1 MSSTAKFMALVVTAI
16 VVLCIASVVS
26 DISEADAATVILDSD
41 DSLDSAIM
49 DTSYNSSSDVVL
61 VLSEGTYNYSTTSY
75 NAFHG
80 RSLTILAA
88 EDADVTIV
96 LSGTADG
103 STNIAALSTATED
116 VETSLYV
123 DGVTFTAPDGQSGQ
137 LRKWTFD
144 NVTFKDCRFENTSLD
159 TITAGPN
166 DHSYEGTFVIVGCVF
181 ETTVGSH
188 QSNPFAIHVMANDI
202 LLRDTTVSGYERGIN
217 IGLHGDD
224 IGSVT
229 VTGCTVTGLT
239 GTNTKHIA
247 LQVGDSIG
255 NAKIFVTD
263 NTISAQYGLSI
274 HDAATVGTYAAIN
287 VVSNTFTDCDAD
299 VFYAGEVTHNYGIA
313 INLLDNSFVHG
324 GATSD
329 SPTLGNEPGTQVPA
343 DQVEIADISDS
354 MSWYTPGT
362 AMTITTADEL
372 RQFAA
377 LVNSGIDFDG
387 ETVRLGGDII
397 ISGEWTPIGQGTRDG
412 SGYTANSIPFMGT
425 FDGNGHS
432 IRGLEIKTTEGV
444 DCALGLFG
452 IVAGGTVKN
461 LTLLDVEIDCSASE
475 MAGAVAGMLCEGG
488 TVSGCTVGAESDDA
502 SKVSAGR
509 GNGGIVGRMTLSG
522 TIEDCTNYA
531 AITGTSAGGNTGGI
545 VGAAYYANEGMTI
558 SRCHNYGSVSATTGV
573 GGIVGLTSATI
584 ADCHNHGEVT
594 GNGTSIGGIAGE
606 ARGGTVVEG
615 CTNKSAVSNGSTSTA
630 KEGGYGTGGI
640 VGWIRY
646 IDPSNYGDNTAVS
659 VSGSTNSGAVTSSS
673 VGAGGIVGMLY
684 HSATVDGN
692 TSTRNVSGNG
702 MVGGIVGGV
711 QTTDAFHSGST
722 CHIRITDNTSSGTLT
737 NSGSNTGSI
746 VGHLTT
752 LGSEID
758 CTLLHGSYVTNYGN
772 TSTATGADTDGFQQ
786 VGMLFSTV
794 IDGVTYGYL
803 DLATAIG
810 NCPDGGTVTV
820 VKDAQISDR
829 VDVPSGKSIILD
841 LNGHVITSSS
851 PYGLVCLGDLTIL
864 DSTVSDEPTVNDD
877 MIVSYESGK
886 IVNTTDNGQAVIVAF
901 GGTVTLESGT
911 IEADN
916 IAVYGQGDYN
926 YSGNGSANII
936 IEGGYIHSK
945 EFCVSPQ
952 GKDAVATIN
961 GGVLVSDDNAVISGN
976 GTVNNTTD
984 YGGTTINITGGTIIG
999 HVTAEGYIACGIYHP
1014 QDGILN
1020 ISGGT
1025 IYAVNGVGVLIR
1037 AGTANITGGDV
1048 VSTGNSQGHVGDSSV
1063 TVPSGAL
1070 VLDSKSAYP
1079 GADADAE
1086 FMVTISGGELTA
1098 AESVSAVNQV
1108 APDGDNEILISIIG
1122 GTFSSDVSKYCASGY
1137 EAQKRPDGSYGIDV
1151 RGDAVAENSTTGQQ
1165 YASLADALQ
1174 YANDG
1179 DTIVLLSYVSETVT
1193 FDRDIKLT
1201 LNLGEFTLS
1210 TGSGCPLTVTA
1221 GALTIDASTGGITGT
1236 SAAVMIDSGAT
1247 VGIMGGKLT
1256 SNGYTVQIRGDGSR
1270 VEIGGSTSITG
1281 PAGVAI
1287 YGGSLSMTGGSIDAT
1302 VYGIAGNGSSDGTT
1316 IVISGGDITSD
1327 GNAIYHPQEGD
1338 ITISGGNIS
1347 GITGLWYSGAGKITV
1362 SGGTIASF
1370 DEEDRTDPWKPAE
1383 QDDGTSYDGAALSIV
1398 TRGTGYQDSGKTIE
1412 VAITGGTFESAANY
1426 ALRDYRFAKSGG
1438 EWQTNS
1444 DSGIVNSALASI
1456 SISGNARF
1464 ISPAGHPVLDVDP
1477 ASSER
1482 YSITGGSFTSDVSA
1496 YLADG
1501 HILVSNPDGTYGVAP
1516 DGNTVTVTFVVYGTS
1531 TQVTIP
1537 KGGTVPSEFVPDLP
1551 VAPEYY
1557 EYIWDGDVGS
1567 VFYDDATITAK
1578 LIIRDL
1584 EVSVDIDGDFAT
1596 AVIETPV
1603 DYVNVTYSW
1612 FYGVDGD
1619 DPDMFGSTGT
1629 VTLRDDGRYGLLVII
1644 EDADGVNG
1652 LATCEFDYVA
1662 EPDLPP
1668 VPFPGD
1674 DDDYVPIPPI
1684 IVQEDSGDDDTKTV
1698 AACAAAAVAAAILA
1712 ILLASLY
1719 RRR

>member
-1 MSSTAKFMALVVTAI
+1 MSSTAKLMALVVTAI
-16 VVLCIASVVS
+16 VVLCTASVVS
-26 DISEADAATVILDSD
+26 DISEADAATVNLDSN
-41 DSLDSAIM
+41 DSLDLAIT
-49 DTSYNSSSDVVL
+49 DTSYDSSSDVVL

-123 DGVTFTAPDGQSGQ
+123 DGVTFTAPSGEAGQ

-229 VTGCTVTGLT
+229 VTGCTVTDLK
-239 GTNTKHIA
+239 GTNSKHIA

-255 NAKIFVTD
+255 DAMIAVTD

-274 HDAATVGTYAAIN
+274 HDAATVGTNAAIN
-287 VVSNTFTDCDAD
+287 VVSNTFTDCYAD
-299 VFYAGEVTHNYGIA
+299 VFYAGEVTNNYGIA

-324 GATSD
+324 DATSD

-343 DQVEIADISDS
+343 DQVEIADVSDS
-354 MSWYTPGT
+354 MGWYTPGT
-362 AMTITTADEL
+362 EMTITTADEL

-387 ETVRLGGDII
+387 ETVILGENITLT
-397 ISGEWTPIGQGTRDG
+397 GEWTPIGQGTRDG

-432 IRGLEIKTTEGV
+432 ISGLEIKTTEGA

-452 IVAGGTVKN
+452 IVAGGIVKD
-461 LTLLDVEIDCSASE
+461 LTLLDVDIDCSASE

-531 AITGTSAGGNTGGI
+531 AITGTSASGNTGGI

-558 SRCHNYGSVSATTGV
+558 SGCHNYGSVSATMGV

-606 ARGGTVVEG
+606 ARGGTVIES
-615 CTNKSAVSNGSTSTA
+615 CTNEGAVSNGSTSTA

-640 VGWIRY
+640 IGWIRY

-692 TSTRNVSGNG
+692 TSTEDVSGNG

-711 QTTDAFHSGST
+711 QSTDDCHSGST
-722 CHIRITDNTSSGTLT
+722 CHIRITDNKSSGKLT

-794 IDGVTYGYL
+794 IDGVTYGYR
-803 DLATAIG
+803 DLGSALA
-810 NCPDGGTVTV
+810 NCPDNGTILVLDDCTSNSATLDRDIAITIDLGSHTVTME
-820 VKDAQISDR
+820 KDNGLVIRQGDITIIGDGELTQTVEADSNSGTIVLYGSESQTNETYTHLTIAEDATVSGYLPVYVPANAGSGIVADIHGTIEVNPEAR
-829 VDVPSGKSIILD
+829 IVGNGVYVHGTNTQVNGCPTINLNDGSVITCGRTNGAGNNGVYIAGYATLNVYDATITADVGIEQRSGV
-841 LNGHVITSSS
+841 LNVYGDPVITSNGTVASYHDNINGTTSS
-851 PYGLVCLGDLTIL
+851 GVA
-864 DSTVSDEPTVNDD
+864 VS
-877 MIVSYESGK
+877 IVSYSTAPS
-886 IVNTTDNGQAVIVAF
+886 ITVNIQ
-901 GGTVTLESGT
+901 GGTFSAPVALYVNNDDDNNSFDVTVSG
-911 IEADN
+911 
-916 IAVYGQGDYN
+916 
-926 YSGNGSANII
+926 GNFS
-936 IEGGYIHSK
+936 
-945 EFCVSPQ
+945 
-952 GKDAVATIN
+952 
-961 GGVLVSDDNAVISGN
+961 VSDGATAGDGISGP
-976 GTVNNTTD
+976 
-984 YGGTTINITGGTIIG
+984 
-999 HVTAEGYIACGIYHP
+999 A
-1014 QDGILN
+1014 
-1020 ISGGT
+1020 
-1025 IYAVNGVGVLIR
+1025 AVSSSN
-1037 AGTANITGGDV
+1037 
-1048 VSTGNSQGHVGDSSV
+1048 SV
-1063 TVPSGAL
+1063 T
-1070 VLDSKSAYP
+1070 
-1079 GADADAE
+1079 
-1086 FMVTISGGELTA
+1086 
-1098 AESVSAVNQV
+1098 
-1108 APDGDNEILISIIG
+1108 DGFIIG
-1122 GTFSSDVSKYCASGY
+1122 GTFSSDVSEFCIEGY
-1137 EAQKRPDGSYGIDV
+1137 TAQKNSDDTYGIDV
-1151 RGDAVAENSTTGQQ
+1151 RGDAVAKNSTTGQQ

-1179 DTIVLLSYVSETVT
+1179 DTIVLLSDVSETVT

-1236 SAAVMIDSGAT
+1236 RAAVMIDSGAT

-1270 VEIGGSTSITG
+1270 MEIGGSTSITG

-1287 YGGSLSMTGGSIDAT
+1287 YGGSLSMTGGSLDAT

-1362 SGGTIASF
+1362 SGGTISSF

-1438 EWQTNS
+1438 EWQTNG
-1444 DSGIVNSALASI
+1444 DSGIGDSALASI

-1516 DGNTVTVTFVVYGTS
+1516 DGNTVTVTFVVDGTS

-1629 VTLRDDGRYGLLVII
+1629 VTLGDDGRYGLLVII

>member
-1 MSSTAKFMALVVTAI
+1 MSSTAKLMALVVTAI

-123 DGVTFTAPDGQSGQ
+123 DGVTFTAPSGEAGQ

-229 VTGCTVTGLT
+229 VTGCTVTDLK
-239 GTNTKHIA
+239 GTNSKHIA

-255 NAKIFVTD
+255 DAKIFVTD

-274 HDAATVGTYAAIN
+274 HDGATVGQYAAVN
-287 VVSNTFTDCDAD
+287 VIGNIFTDCEAD
-299 VFYAGEVTHNYGIA
+299 VFYAGENTQNYDIA
-313 INLLDNSFVHG
+313 ISLLDNSFVHEG
-324 GATSD
+324 ETSD

-387 ETVRLGGDII
+387 EIVILEENITLT
-397 ISGEWTPIGQGTRDG
+397 GEWTPIGQGTRDG
-412 SGYTANSIPFMGT
+412 SGYTANSIPFRGT

-432 IRGLEIKTTEGV
+432 ISGLEIKTTEGV

-475 MAGAVAGMLCEGG
+475 IAGAVAGMLCEGG
-488 TVSGCTVGAESDDA
+488 TVSGCTVGAETGDA

-531 AITGTSAGGNTGGI
+531 AITGTSASGNTGGI
-545 VGAAYYANEGMTI
+545 VGAAYYANEGMII
-558 SRCHNYGSVSATTGV
+558 SGCHNYGSVSATTGV

-615 CTNKSAVSNGSTSTA
+615 CTNKSAVFNGSTSTA

-640 VGWIRY
+640 IGWIRY
-646 IDPSNYGDNTAVS
+646 IDPSNYGGNTAVS

-673 VGAGGIVGMLY
+673 VGTGGIVGMLY

-692 TSTRNVSGNG
+692 TSTGNVSGNG

-722 CHIRITDNTSSGTLT
+722 CHIRITGNTSSGTLT
-737 NSGSNTGSI
+737 NSGLNTGYI

-752 LGSEID
+752 LDSKFECD
-758 CTLLHGSYVTNYGN
+758 LLHGSYVTNYGN
-772 TSTATGADTDGFQQ
+772 NSTATGTDTDGFQQ

-794 IDGVTYGYL
+794 IDGVTYGYH
-803 DLATAIG
+803 DLGSALA
-810 NCPDGGTVTV
+810 NCPDGGVVTV
-820 VKDAQISDR
+820 HTDAEIDER
-829 VDVPSGKSIILD
+829 VDVARDQSITID
-841 LNGHVITSSS
+841 LNGNDIASSS
-851 PYGLVCLGDLTIL
+851 PYGLVCLGTLTIV
-864 DSTVSDEPTVNDD
+864 DSTATEPPTVNDD
-877 MIVSYESGK
+877 MSVSYDSGK
-886 IVNTTDNGQAVIVAF
+886 IINTTDNGQAVIVAF
-901 GGTVTLESGT
+901 GGTVILRSGT
-911 IEADN
+911 IEANN
-916 IAVYGQGDYN
+916 IGFYGQGDYN
-926 YSGNGSANII
+926 KSGTGSANIV
-936 IEGGYIHSK
+936 IEGGYVHSK
-945 EFCVSPQ
+945 EVCVSPQ
-952 GKDAVATIN
+952 GKDAVVTIN
-961 GGVLVSDDNAVISGN
+961 GGVFLSDDNAAISGN
-976 GTVNNTTD
+976 GTVNDTTD

-999 HVTAEGYIACGIYHP
+999 HITTDGYIACGIYHP
-1014 QDGILN
+1014 QDGNLN

-1025 IYAVNGVGVLIR
+1025 IYAVNGVGVLVR
-1037 AGTANITGGDV
+1037 AGTANITGGNII
-1048 VSTGNSQGHVGDSSV
+1048 STGSSQGHVGDSSV
-1063 TVPSGAL
+1063 AVPSGAL

-1079 GADADAE
+1079 GADAE
-1086 FMVTISGGELTA
+1086 FMVDISGGSFSASEN
-1098 AESVSAVNQV
+1098 VSTVNQV
-1108 APDGDNEILISIIG
+1108 APDGDDEILISIIG
-1122 GTFSSDVSKYCASGY
+1122 GTFTSNVSKYCANGY
-1137 EAQKRPDGSYGIDV
+1137 EAQKRADGSYGIAV
-1151 RGDAVAENSTTGQQ
+1151 SGRDAVAENSITGQQ
-1165 YASLADALQ
+1165 YASLADAIR
-1174 YANDG
+1174 YANNG
-1179 DTIVLLSYVSETVT
+1179 DTIVLLSDISETVT
-1193 FDRDIKLT
+1193 FDRDIELT
-1201 LNLGEFTLS
+1201 LDLGEFTLRA
-1210 TGSGCPLTVTA
+1210 GSGNPVTVSA
-1221 GALTIDASTGGITGT
+1221 GALTIDASTGGIAGA
-1236 SAAVMIDSGAT
+1236 SAAVLINNGAT
-1247 VGIMGGKLT
+1247 VDIVGGNLS
-1256 SNGYTVQIRGDGSR
+1256 SNGYTVQIRGDESR
-1270 VEIGGSTSITG
+1270 VEIGGNTSITG

-1287 YGGSLSMTGGSIDAT
+1287 YGGSLSMSGGSIDAT
-1302 VYGIAGNGSSDGTT
+1302 VYGITGNGSYDGTT
-1316 IVISGGDITSD
+1316 IVISGGNIASD

-1347 GITGLWYSGAGKITV
+1347 GITGLWYSGAGKITI

-1370 DEEDRTDPWKPAE
+1370 DEEDRIDPWKPAG

-1398 TRGTGYQDSGKTIE
+1398 SRGPGYQDGRKTIE
-1412 VAITGGTFESAANY
+1412 VEITGGTLESAANY
-1426 ALRDYRFAKSGG
+1426 AMRDYRFAKSGG
-1438 EWQTNS
+1438 TWQTND
-1444 DSGIVNSALASI
+1444 DSGIGDSALASL
-1456 SISGNARF
+1456 SISENARF
-1464 ISPAGHPVLDVDP
+1464 ISPAGHSVLDVDP

-1501 HILVSNPDGTYGVAP
+1501 YVLVSNPDDTYGVAP
-1516 DGNTVTVTFVVYGTS
+1516 DGNTVTVTFVVDGTS

-1537 KGGTVPSEFVPDLP
+1537 KGGTVPSALVPDLP
-1551 VAPEYY
+1551 VAPEHYG
-1557 EYIWDGDVGS
+1557 YIWSGDVGS
-1567 VFYDDATITAK
+1567 VFYDDATITAE
-1578 LIIRDL
+1578 LVIRDL
-1584 EVSVDIDGDFAT
+1584 EVSVDIDGDSAT

-1619 DPDMFGSTGT
+1619 DPVMFGSTGT
-1629 VTLRDDGRYGLLVII
+1629 VTLGDDGRYGLLVII
-1644 EDADGVNG
+1644 EDADGVSG

-1662 EPDLPP
+1662 ESDLPP
-1668 VPFPGD
+1668 FIPFPDD
-1674 DDDYVPIPPI
+1674 DDDYVPIPPL

-1712 ILLASLY
+1712 ILLVSLY